1 MLFTFKFHVETPGF
15 KYIRRKALHE
25 LLCVSS
31 FAPLREIKLHLC
43 FGKIILMKV
52 AVLGAGMVGSA
63 IAMDLASRH
72 HVTAF
77 DVSNVNLELLKKR
90 NARVET
96 QQADLRDYASYPI
109 LLAPFDILV
118 TAVPGFMGYKTLE
131 ASINCG
137 KNIVDISFFP
147 EDVLKL
153 DQLAKEKEVTV
164 ITDCG
169 VAPGMS
175 NFIVGRFNEE
185 MTIEAIEIYVGG
197 LPKVRKK
204 PFQYKAPFSPA
215 DVIEEY
221 TRPARLME
229 NGHIIVR
236 PALSEVE
243 WIHFDE
249 IGTLEAFNTDGLRS
263 LLYTMPHIKNQKE
276 KTMRYPGHVEIIR
289 SLKESNFFSETP
301 IDVNGT
307 MISPL
312 KVTSQILFNEWK
324 LGLEEEELTVM
335 RVRLIGKYDGNSK
348 IIEWNLLDYYE
359 NETKVSSMARTTGYT
374 CTAAVELIAKQLFNE
389 KGVFPPELVGKYKKC
404 FDFVLEYLKERK
416 VNWIKK

>member
-1 MLFTFKFHVETPGF
+1 
-15 KYIRRKALHE
+15 
-25 LLCVSS
+25 
-31 FAPLREIKLHLC
+31 
-43 FGKIILMKV
+43 MKV
-52 AVLGAGMVGSA
+52 AVLGSGMVGSA

-77 DVSNVNLELLKKR
+77 DVSNANLELLKKR
-90 NARVET
+90 NPRIET
-96 QQADLRDYASYPI
+96 QQADLRDYSSYAQ
-109 LLAPFDILV
+109 LLASFDIVV

-131 ASINCG
+131 AAINCR

-147 EDVLKL
+147 EDVLQL
-153 DQLAKEKEVTV
+153 DKLAKEKGVTV

-175 NFIVGRFNEE
+175 NFIIGHHNEE
-185 MTIEAIEIYVGG
+185 IKIDSLEIYVGG

-243 WIHFDE
+243 WIHFEDL
-249 IGTLEAFNTDGLRS
+249 GTLEAFNTDGLRS
-263 LLYTMPHIKNQKE
+263 LLYTMPHIQNQKE
-276 KTMRYPGHVEIIR
+276 KTMRYPGHVDIII
-289 SLKESNFFSETP
+289 SLKESGFFSETP
-301 IDVNGT
+301 IDINGT
-307 MISPL
+307 KIAPI

-335 RVRLIGKYDGNSK
+335 KVKLIGKKGGEQK
-348 IIEWNLLDYYE
+348 TIEWNLLDFYDH
-359 NETKVSSMARTTGYT
+359 ETKISSMARTTGYT
-374 CTAAVELIAKQLFNE
+374 CTAAVNLIAQDLFSE
-389 KGVFPPELVGKYKKC
+389 KGVFPPELVGKHKTC
-404 FDFVLEYLKERK
+404 FDFMIGYLKERK
-416 VNWIKK
+416 VNWINKQS